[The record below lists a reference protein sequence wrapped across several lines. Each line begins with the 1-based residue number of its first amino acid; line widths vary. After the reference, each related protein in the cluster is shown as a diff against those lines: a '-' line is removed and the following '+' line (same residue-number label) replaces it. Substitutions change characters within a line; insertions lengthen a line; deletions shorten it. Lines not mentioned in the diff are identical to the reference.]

1 MSQVEQLE
9 NAIQQRAKTLAN
21 AHLQAAHEQR
31 DKILADS
38 TKRLQLREKREIDI
52 AKSAA
57 DQDYRRRVQASE
69 IKMQAK
75 LDQLRWHLIQS
86 VLSEVQAQ
94 LKNQDRL
101 SLLKQYLK
109 NAALLFDTHDLVVR
123 VNQQDHALLAP
134 QWDEWIKDIVPCT
147 LSDTIGTFTGG
158 VLVHD
163 KEDRIRIDNTFEGLI
178 ERLKDELYQII
189 TAQLFA
195 SASPTRNI

>member
-38 TKRLQLREKREIDI
+38 AKRLQLREKREIDI

-75 LDQLRWHLIQS
+75 LDQ
-86 VLSEVQAQ
+86 
-94 LKNQDRL
+94 
-101 SLLKQYLK
+101 
-109 NAALLFDTHDLVVR
+109 
-123 VNQQDHALLAP
+123 
-134 QWDEWIKDIVPCT
+134 
-147 LSDTIGTFTGG
+147 
-158 VLVHD
+158 
-163 KEDRIRIDNTFEGLI
+163 
-178 ERLKDELYQII
+178 
-189 TAQLFA
+189 
-195 SASPTRNI
+195 